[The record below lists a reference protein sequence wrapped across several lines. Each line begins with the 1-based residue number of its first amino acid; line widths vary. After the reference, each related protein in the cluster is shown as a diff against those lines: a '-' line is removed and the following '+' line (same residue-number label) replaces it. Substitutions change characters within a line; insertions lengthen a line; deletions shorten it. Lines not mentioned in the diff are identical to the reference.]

1 MRRFV
6 SFTMLI
12 ALVVT
17 LLVTPALSAEK
28 KIMVWSGL
36 SETQKPLEKAA
47 EIFMAQN
54 PGVKV
59 EVLTFDLRDFEA
71 KVAASIP
78 TGSAADVIVMDH
90 SLVRRYAKANLLAP
104 APKEIVEWVNTPG
117 RYIDLA
123 PQFASYQDKVVAV
136 PFYGGGPALFYNK
149 DHFQEAGLTKP
160 PETVEEVY
168 QYAVKLRKMN
178 DKGELTRAG
187 ISLRLTGP
195 TGGLQKWAFVTYQ
208 MAGVQPV
215 ENGKEPDTFHAAMD
229 NEASARALMWHVN
242 LLHGKDKS
250 DDWALKHDAEGFAA
264 GVASMFMRESWVIP
278 YVKEKG
284 PNINF
289 GVQVMPR
296 DKFWGIYDWL
306 VSGSVPVSC
315 PQKDLAWKFTL
326 AMQEK
331 EVLDILFRDSGWIPS
346 RRDLNFD
353 DILAWEPRFRPF
365 VELPKGAHIYFEAN
379 CFSYSELWQQ
389 AGEVIQAAF
398 RDANL
403 VNNLEGCKA
412 VVKKAHDLANK
423 ILQESDEY
431 GE

>member
-1 MRRFV
+1 MSRSV
-6 SFTMLI
+6 SF
-12 ALVVT
+12 ALV
-17 LLVTPALSAEK
+17 LVLVLSLSTGLVFAAET

-47 EIFMAQN
+47 EIFMMQN
-54 PGVKV
+54 PGVEV

-78 TGSAADVIVMDH
+78 TGSAADVIVMDQ
-90 SLVRRYAKANLLAP
+90 SLLRRYAKAGFLAEAP
-104 APKEIVEWVNTPG
+104 AEIAGWVNTPG
-117 RYIDLA
+117 RYIELA

-149 DHFQEAGLTKP
+149 DHFKEAGLTRP
-160 PETVEEVY
+160 PETVDEVY
-168 QYAVKLRKMN
+168 EYAVKLRKMN
-178 DKGELTRAG
+178 ADGELTRAG

-195 TGGLQKWAFVTYQ
+195 VGGLQKWAFITYQ

-215 ENGKEPDTFHAAMD
+215 EEGKDPETFHAAMD
-229 NEASARALMWHVN
+229 NEASAKSLVWHVN
-242 LLHGKDKS
+242 LLHGEDKS
-250 DDWALKHDAEGFAA
+250 DDWALKHDAEAFAS

-284 PNINF
+284 PDINF
-289 GVQVMPR
+289 GVQAMPR

-306 VSGSVPVSC
+306 VCGAVPSSSS
-315 PQKDLAWKFTL
+315 QKELAWKFML

-346 RRDLNFD
+346 RRDLDFE

-365 VELPKGAHIYFEAN
+365 VELPEGAKIYFEAN
-379 CFSYSELWQQ
+379 CFSYSEIWQK
-389 AGEVIQAAF
+389 AGEVIQEAF
-398 RDANL
+398 RDASL
-403 VNNLEGCKA
+403 VDNLEGARK
-412 VVKKAHDLANK
+412 VVKKAHDLVNQ
-423 ILQESDEY
+423 ILQDNDEY